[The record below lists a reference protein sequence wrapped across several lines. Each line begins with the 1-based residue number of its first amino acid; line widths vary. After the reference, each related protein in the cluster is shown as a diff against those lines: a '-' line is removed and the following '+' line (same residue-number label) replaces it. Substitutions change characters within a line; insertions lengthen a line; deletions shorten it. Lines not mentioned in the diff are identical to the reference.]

1 MRKGIISLVS
11 LILLL
16 ASSYTSTAQ
25 NKTSADKIIAVVG
38 NSIVLYSE
46 LNEGMNMLKEQQIRE
61 GYTPDR
67 DIKSEAFEMLLMQKL
82 MANQAQLDSLPVDNQ
97 RISSEIDNR
106 INMMLQ
112 QFGSLSAIEKM
123 IGKPIFQYKDDLRRR
138 YEEMMGAQSMQQKV
152 RMGVTITPTE
162 VERFFATM
170 SKDSLP
176 IIPEQYTYAQVV
188 VYPPSMAEAKL
199 RTREKALELRER
211 IINGDRFDVLAR
223 MYSVDKSSAIRGG
236 ELEFTPLE
244 GYVKPFSEALG
255 KLTVNQVSG
264 VVETEFGFHLIQLL
278 EKKGNLYRARHILLK
293 PDFTSIEMQ
302 ASLEQLDSIA
312 KLIRVDS
319 LKFEDAAFKHS
330 EDKYSRLNKGVVT
343 NQEALEVMTGQASPK
358 STSTKFLKEELMED
372 YKTISTL
379 KIGELSMPYASLDLK
394 GNQTTKIIKL
404 INIVPPHYAN
414 LKDDYVRI
422 EELALNNKTQQIFD
436 EWLTKKIAAMY
447 VSIDPE
453 FRDADFKYKG
463 WLK

>member
-25 NKTSADKIIAVVG
+25 NKASADKIIAVVG

-46 LNEGMNMLKEQQIRE
+46 LNDGMNMLREQQIRE

-67 DIKSEAFEMLLMQKL
+67 DIKSEALEMLLMQKL
-82 MANQAQLDSLPVDNQ
+82 LANQAQLDSLTIDNQ
-97 RISSEIDNR
+97 RINSEIDNR

-112 QFGSLSAIEKM
+112 ELGSLSAIEKM

-138 YEEMMGAQSMQQKV
+138 YEEMMYAQSMQQKV
-152 RMGVTITPTE
+152 RSGVTITPTE
-162 VERFFATM
+162 VERFFKTM

-223 MYSVDKSSAIRGG
+223 LYSVDKSSAIRGG

-244 GYVKPFSEALG
+244 GYVKPFAEALG
-255 KLTVNQVSG
+255 KLTINQVSE

-278 EKKGNLYRARHILLK
+278 EKKSNLFRARHILLK
-293 PDFTSIEMQ
+293 PDFTSVEMK
-302 ASLEQLDSIA
+302 ASFDQLDSIA
-312 KLIRVDS
+312 KMIRIDS
-319 LKFEDAAFKHS
+319 LKFEDAAFRFS
-330 EDKYSRLNKGVVT
+330 QDKYSRLNKGVVT

-372 YKTISTL
+372 FKTINTL
-379 KIGELSMPYASLDLK
+379 KIGEVSQPYASFDLK

-404 INIVPPHYAN
+404 LNIVPPHQAN

-422 EELALNNKTQQIFD
+422 EELAVNNKIQNIFD

-447 VSIDPE
+447 VKMNAEYLDS
-453 FRDADFKYKG
+453 DFKYSG
-463 WLK
+463 WVK